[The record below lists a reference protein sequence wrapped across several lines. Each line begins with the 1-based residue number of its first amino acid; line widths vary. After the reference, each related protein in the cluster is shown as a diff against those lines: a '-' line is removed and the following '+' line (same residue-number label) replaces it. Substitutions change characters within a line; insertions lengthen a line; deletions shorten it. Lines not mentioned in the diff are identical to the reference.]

1 MKKSYFDKK
10 LYKSM
15 LNENQ
20 NFSEKFG
27 LDSNF
32 KWQNDPKQ
40 FFISL
45 SRYKFVS
52 KILKGKKNVL
62 EIGCADGFNS
72 RIVKQT
78 VKKLTISDSEKKFED
93 YFYKIYN
100 PKWKINF
107 ILNNFENSRINKKF
121 DGIYLI
127 DVLEHISKKKED
139 KFIKNI
145 LSSLTASGILVIGLP
160 SLEFQKYSRPSSISG
175 HINCKTEENLK
186 KFLEKY
192 FHNVIIFS
200 MNDELVHTGF
210 EKMSCYFFAICVQKK
225 Y

>member
-10 LYKSM
+10 LYKNM
-15 LNENQ
+15 LNKNK
-20 NFSEKFG
+20 NFVEKFG

-52 KILKGKKNVL
+52 RILRGKKNVL
-62 EIGCADGFNS
+62 EVGCADGFNS
-72 RIVKQT
+72 RIVKQS
-78 VKKLTISDSEKKFED
+78 VKNLVISDSENKFKE
-93 YFYKIYN
+93 YFNKISN
-100 PKWKINF
+100 PDWNIKF
-107 ILNNFENSRINKKF
+107 ILNDFERTKLKKKF
-121 DGIYLI
+121 DAIYSI
-127 DVLEHISKKKED
+127 DVLEHITPKKEH

-145 LSSLTASGILVIGLP
+145 IFSLKNSGMLIIGMP
-160 SLEFQKYSRPSSISG
+160 SLEFQKFSRPSKISG
-175 HINCKTEENLK
+175 HINCKTEEKLK

-192 FHNVIIFS
+192 FDNVIIFS

-210 EKMSCYFFAICVQKK
+210 EKMSCYFFALCFQKK
-225 Y
+225 I